1 MESQSPKHDPMQLV
15 RLINIPWTATKTNI
29 VDLFPNVNIL
39 NGKNGIHFI
48 VDKDSKYNDAFIQLV
63 SIKDYQLAINRK
75 CFRVGYST
83 VNS

>member
-1 MESQSPKHDPMQLV
+1 MSQSHKHDPVHIV

-29 VDLFPNVNIL
+29 VDLFPNVDIL

-48 VDKDSKYNDAFIQLV
+48 NDKDSKYNDAFIQLV

-75 CFRVGYST
+75 VFRVGYSM